1 MIINTGGRT
10 DTVQYYTPWLLERF
24 RQGFVYTRNP
34 LFPSKVI
41 RYELDPSVVDCVVF
55 CSKNYRPILPH
66 LREITDRFHTYF
78 FYTITAYGKDIEP
91 NVPLVDE
98 SIETLAALSL
108 AVGRQ
113 RVAWRYD
120 PVLLS
125 GKYTVERHLET
136 FRYMAEKLAPHI
148 DRCIFSF
155 VDSYRGSPFRELE
168 DEEKITLAEGLA
180 KIADRYGLPLYT
192 CAEKIDLEKYGI
204 RHAACIDKEKIREII
219 GYKLDLKKDRGQRKE
234 CGCCESIDIG
244 MYDTCVHGCHYCYAT
259 ASLASAKSRRD
270 EHDPKSPI
278 LIGHLQGDETIT
290 DREVESS
297 RDIQLSLFDFM

>member
-66 LREITDRFHTYF
+66 LREITDRFNTYF
-78 FYTITAYGKDIEP
+78 FYTITAYGRDIEP

-125 GKYTVERHLET
+125 GKYTVENTLWKDIW
-136 FRYMAEKLAPHI
+136 KLSGIWLRSLLRILTGAFSASW
-148 DRCIFSF
+148 RCT
-155 VDSYRGSPFRELE
+155 GSLN
-168 DEEKITLAEGLA
+168 
-180 KIADRYGLPLYT
+180 
-192 CAEKIDLEKYGI
+192 
-204 RHAACIDKEKIREII
+204 
-219 GYKLDLKKDRGQRKE
+219 
-234 CGCCESIDIG
+234 
-244 MYDTCVHGCHYCYAT
+244 
-259 ASLASAKSRRD
+259 
-270 EHDPKSPI
+270 
-278 LIGHLQGDETIT
+278 TI
-290 DREVESS
+290 SHP
-297 RDIQLSLFDFM
+297 